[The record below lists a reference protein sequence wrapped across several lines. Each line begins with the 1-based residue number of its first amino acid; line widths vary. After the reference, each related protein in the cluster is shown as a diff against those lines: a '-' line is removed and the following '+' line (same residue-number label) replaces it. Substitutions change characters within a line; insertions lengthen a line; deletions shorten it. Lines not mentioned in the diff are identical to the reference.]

1 MVHISVL
8 NLCVYQVIYVNQ
20 TMAVMTVSYNEGY
33 LACSYG
39 EFICVYKIGMLF
51 IINQLVS
58 IWHPIVDKE
67 CELR

>member
-1 MVHISVL
+1 M
-8 NLCVYQVIYVNQ
+8 NQ

-58 IWHPIVDKE
+58 IWHPIVNRE
-67 CELR
+67 CEFR